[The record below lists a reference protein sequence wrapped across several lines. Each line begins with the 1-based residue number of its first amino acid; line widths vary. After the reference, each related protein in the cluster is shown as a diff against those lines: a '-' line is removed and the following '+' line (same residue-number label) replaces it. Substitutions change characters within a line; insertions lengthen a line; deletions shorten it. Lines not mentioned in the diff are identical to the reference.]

1 MILNFKALKR
11 FIDITFSGLGL
22 LILSP
27 FLLLIMVLIAV
38 ESKGGVFYVQERI
51 GLNKIP
57 FRLYKFRSMN
67 PNADK
72 AGLLTVGSRDHRI
85 TRIGY
90 FIRKFKIDELPQLF
104 NVLKGEMSLVGP
116 RPEVSKYVALY
127 NEHQLKVLSVKP
139 GITDWASLRYF
150 EESDLL
156 AKSTDPDKTYIEEIM
171 PAKLNINLAYIQQHN
186 LKEDFKIIF
195 LTMKKMVVK

>member
-1 MILNFKALKR
+1 MAL
-11 FIDITFSGLGL
+11 IVI
-22 LILSP
+22 
-27 FLLLIMVLIAV
+27 

-51 GLNKIP
+51 GLHKKP
-57 FRLYKFRSMN
+57 FRLYKFRSMR

-72 AGLLTVGSRDHRI
+72 GGLLTVGSRDHRI
-85 TRIGY
+85 TGIGY
-90 FIRKFKIDELPQLF
+90 FIRKFKIDELQQLF

-139 GITDWASLRYF
+139 GITDWASLKYF

-186 LKEDFKIIF
+186 LKEDFKIVF
-195 LTMKKMVVK
+195 LTLKKMVVR

>member
-1 MILNFKALKR
+1 MR
-11 FIDITFSGLGL
+11 
-22 LILSP
+22 
-27 FLLLIMVLIAV
+27 
-38 ESKGGVFYVQERI
+38 
-51 GLNKIP
+51 
-57 FRLYKFRSMN
+57 

-72 AGLLTVGSRDHRI
+72 GGLLTVGSRDHRI

-127 NEHQLKVLSVKP
+127 DEHQLKVLSVKP
-139 GITDWASLRYF
+139 GITDWASLTYF

-171 PAKLNINLAYIQQHN
+171 PAKLNINLAYIQQHS

-195 LTMKKMVVK
+195 LTLKKMVVK

>member
-1 MILNFKALKR
+1 
-11 FIDITFSGLGL
+11 
-22 LILSP
+22 
-27 FLLLIMVLIAV
+27 MVLIV
-38 ESKGGVFYVQERI
+38 IESKGGIFYVQERI
-51 GLNKIP
+51 GLHKKP
-57 FRLYKFRSMN
+57 FRLYKFRSMR

-72 AGLLTVGSRDHRI
+72 GGLLTVGSRDSRI

-104 NVLKGEMSLVGP
+104 NVLKGDMSLVGP
-116 RPEVSKYVALY
+116 RPEVGKYVALY

-139 GITDWASLRYF
+139 GITDWASLKYF

-171 PAKLNINLAYIQQHN
+171 PAKLNINLAYIQQHS
-186 LKEDFKIIF
+186 LKEDFTIIF
-195 LTMKKMVVK
+195 LTLKKMLVK

>member
-1 MILNFKALKR
+1 MKR
-11 FIDITFSGLGL
+11 FIDLTLSFLGL

-27 FLLLIMVLIAV
+27 FLLFIMALIVL
-38 ESKGGVFYVQERI
+38 ESKGGIFYVQERI
-51 GLNKIP
+51 GLHIKP
-57 FRLYKFRSMN
+57 FRLYKFRSMR

-72 AGLLTVGSRDHRI
+72 GGLLTVGSRDHRI

-127 NEHQLKVLSVKP
+127 DEHQLKVLSVKP
-139 GITDWASLRYF
+139 GITDWASLTYF

-171 PAKLNINLAYIQQHN
+171 PAKLNINLAYIQQHS

-195 LTMKKMVVK
+195 LTLKKMVVK

>member
-1 MILNFKALKR
+1 LKR
-11 FIDITFSGLGL
+11 FIDLTLSFLGL

-27 FLLLIMVLIAV
+27 FLLFIMALIVI

-51 GLNKIP
+51 GLHKKP
-57 FRLYKFRSMN
+57 FRLYKFRSMR

-72 AGLLTVGSRDHRI
+72 GGLLTVGSRDHRI

-90 FIRKFKIDELPQLF
+90 FIRKLKIDELPQLF

-139 GITDWASLRYF
+139 GITDWASLKYF

-186 LKEDFKIIF
+186 LKEDFKIVF
-195 LTMKKMVVK
+195 LTLKKMVVR

>member
-1 MILNFKALKR
+1 LKR
-11 FIDITFSGLGL
+11 FIDLTLSFLGL

-27 FLLLIMVLIAV
+27 FLLFIMALIVL
-38 ESKGGVFYVQERI
+38 ESKGGIFYVQERI
-51 GLNKIP
+51 GLHIKP
-57 FRLYKFRSMN
+57 FRLYKFRSMR

-72 AGLLTVGSRDHRI
+72 GGLLTVGSRDHRI

-127 NEHQLKVLSVKP
+127 DEHQLKVLSVKP
-139 GITDWASLRYF
+139 GITDWASLTYF

-171 PAKLNINLAYIQQHN
+171 PAKLNINLAYIQQHS

-195 LTMKKMVVK
+195 LTLKKMVVK

>member
-1 MILNFKALKR
+1 LKR
-11 FIDITFSGLGL
+11 FIDLTLSFLGL

-27 FLLLIMVLIAV
+27 FLLFIMALIVI

-51 GLNKIP
+51 GLHKKP
-57 FRLYKFRSMN
+57 FRLYKFRSMR

-72 AGLLTVGSRDHRI
+72 GGLLTVGSRDHRI

-139 GITDWASLRYF
+139 GITDWASLKYF

-171 PAKLNINLAYIQQHN
+171 PAKLNINLAYIQQHS
-186 LKEDFKIIF
+186 LKEDFKIVF
-195 LTMKKMVVK
+195 LTLKKMVVR

>member
-1 MILNFKALKR
+1 MR
-11 FIDITFSGLGL
+11 
-22 LILSP
+22 
-27 FLLLIMVLIAV
+27 
-38 ESKGGVFYVQERI
+38 
-51 GLNKIP
+51 
-57 FRLYKFRSMN
+57 

-72 AGLLTVGSRDHRI
+72 GGLLTVGSRDHRI

-139 GITDWASLRYF
+139 GITDWASLKYF

-186 LKEDFKIIF
+186 LKEDFKIVF
-195 LTMKKMVVK
+195 LTLKKMVVR

>member
-1 MILNFKALKR
+1 MAL
-11 FIDITFSGLGL
+11 IVI
-22 LILSP
+22 
-27 FLLLIMVLIAV
+27 

-51 GLNKIP
+51 GLHKKP
-57 FRLYKFRSMN
+57 FRLYKFRSMR

-72 AGLLTVGSRDHRI
+72 GGLLTVGSRDHRI

-139 GITDWASLRYF
+139 GITDWASLKYF

-171 PAKLNINLAYIQQHN
+171 PAKLNINLAYIQQHS
-186 LKEDFKIIF
+186 LKEDFKIVF
-195 LTMKKMVVK
+195 LTLKKMVVR

>member
-1 MILNFKALKR
+1 MAL
-11 FIDITFSGLGL
+11 IVI
-22 LILSP
+22 
-27 FLLLIMVLIAV
+27 

-51 GLNKIP
+51 GLHKKP
-57 FRLYKFRSMN
+57 FRLYKFRSMR

-72 AGLLTVGSRDHRI
+72 GGLLTVGSRDHRI

-139 GITDWASLRYF
+139 GITDWASLKYF

-171 PAKLNINLAYIQQHN
+171 PAKLNINLDYIQQHN
-186 LKEDFKIIF
+186 LKEDFKIVF
-195 LTMKKMVVK
+195 LTLKKMVVR

>member
-1 MILNFKALKR
+1 M
-11 FIDITFSGLGL
+11 
-22 LILSP
+22 
-27 FLLLIMVLIAV
+27 
-38 ESKGGVFYVQERI
+38 QERI
-51 GLNKIP
+51 GLHKKP
-57 FRLYKFRSMN
+57 FRSYKFRSMR

-72 AGLLTVGSRDHRI
+72 GGLLTVGSRDHRI

-139 GITDWASLRYF
+139 GITDWASLKYF

-171 PAKLNINLAYIQQHN
+171 PAKLNINLAYVQQHN

-195 LTMKKMVVK
+195 LTLKKMVVK

>member
-1 MILNFKALKR
+1 LKR
-11 FIDITFSGLGL
+11 FIDLTLSFLGL

-27 FLLLIMVLIAV
+27 FLLFIMALIVI

-51 GLNKIP
+51 GLHKKP
-57 FRLYKFRSMN
+57 FRSYKFRSMR

-72 AGLLTVGSRDHRI
+72 GGLLTVGSRDHRI

-139 GITDWASLRYF
+139 GITDWASLKYF

-171 PAKLNINLAYIQQHN
+171 PAKLNINLAYVQQHN

-195 LTMKKMVVK
+195 LTLKKMVVK